1 MQLYRREKGS
11 NADGFQTN
19 VQKKTSS
26 EIFSMANIEPM
37 KSLHILILLLLVVG
51 VFGVYKWRD
60 GTLHPTISQ
69 EGEDFKDAFIV
80 VLGLTAA
87 IGVFIMFCIVPVM
100 RAY

>member
-1 MQLYRREKGS
+1 MSIFIPDEVVYTTTRKS
-11 NADGFQTN
+11 PVPAFFSIAN
-19 VQKKTSS
+19 V
-26 EIFSMANIEPM
+26 EPM

-69 EGEDFKDAFIV
+69 EGEDFKDAFVV

-87 IGVFIMFCIVPVM
+87 IGAFIIFCFVPVM
-100 RAY
+100 RAF